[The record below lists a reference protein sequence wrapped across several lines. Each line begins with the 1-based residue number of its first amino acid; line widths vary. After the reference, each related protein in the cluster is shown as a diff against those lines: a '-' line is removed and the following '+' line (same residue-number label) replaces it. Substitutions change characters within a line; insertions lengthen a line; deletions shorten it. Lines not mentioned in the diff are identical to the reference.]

1 MLVRFRPKTK
11 KALEDIC
18 QGYFAY
24 DEKDRLQLVTEERI
38 NFGDHDLI
46 GLIDMQTGELA
57 FYGPKS
63 QWYESN
69 NAAIVIPSDKEEK
82 TTTDA
87 DDPVLPGLVVKLTN
101 DAEPCIKSKEP
112 TDDRYDDQY
121 FYGIYSGRRKR
132 LVGKNDITVCH
143 EASITI

>member
-69 NAAIVIPSDKEEK
+69 NAAIVIPSDK
-82 TTTDA
+82 
-87 DDPVLPGLVVKLTN
+87 
-101 DAEPCIKSKEP
+101 
-112 TDDRYDDQY
+112 
-121 FYGIYSGRRKR
+121 
-132 LVGKNDITVCH
+132 
-143 EASITI
+143 

>member
-1 MLVRFRPKTK
+1 MLVRFKSKTK
-11 KALEDIC
+11 KSLEDIC

-24 DEKDRLQLVTEERI
+24 DEKNRLQLVTEERI

-46 GLIDMQTGELA
+46 GLVDMQTGELA

-63 QWYESN
+63 QWYESST
-69 NAAIVIPSDKEEK
+69 ISVTIPSDKEENIE
-82 TTTDA
+82 TDA
-87 DDPVLPGLVVKLTN
+87 DDPVLPGLVVKLEN

-112 TDDRYDDQY
+112 TDDRYNDQY

-132 LVGKNDITVCH
+132 IIGKNRITVCH
-143 EASITI
+143 EAVITI